1 MFSESQRPGSHTGG
15 TFSADNSVTKK
26 FARSE
31 QLRDRYVTF
40 VQEGLCVMGSFF
52 ELFNE
57 QVCVKWLRE

>member
-15 TFSADNSVTKK
+15 SFCCGNTVMKK
-26 FARSE
+26 IARSE

-40 VQEGLCVMGSFF
+40 VQKGLSEMGSFF

-57 QVCVKWLRE
+57 QVC

>member
-1 MFSESQRPGSHTGG
+1 MYSENQRQGSHTGG

-40 VQEGLCVMGSFF
+40 VQEGLCVMGSYC
-52 ELFNE
+52 EQFNE
-57 QVCVKWLRE
+57 QAVYA